1 MIVIRDAQMK
11 DYLWYKIGGS
21 ARYLLQCFSEED
33 IVEAFEFIKKE
44 KIDTYFIVG
53 MGSNLLFTD
62 GYFDGVVI
70 QIVIDTQGSGITL
83 LDKETIQAFSGVELD
98 SVIQFAFE
106 NNLLGLEWAGG
117 LPGTVGAAIRGN
129 VGAFGGEIKDCFKAA
144 RVLVYN
150 KRTYKVLDL
159 NKRDIKFAYR
169 TSTIKKQKNMIVL
182 SATFKLK
189 KVDDK
194 KLGWGK
200 QTYFANIEY
209 RKSKHPMDFP
219 STGSAFKNINNP
231 ENIEKILTVFPDI
244 ESDVRIKWHGK
255 VSMGYLNKRLELSGL
270 QIGQA
275 HISNKHSNFIVNL
288 GGATALDVLSVIK
301 KVQETFQE
309 TFGFIPELEVEIV
322 S

>member
-1 MIVIRDAQMK
+1 MK
-11 DYLWYKIGGS
+11 DYLWYKIGGN

-33 IVEAFEFIKKE
+33 IIEAFEFIKKE
-44 KIDTYFIVG
+44 KIDNYFVVG

-62 GYFDGVVI
+62 GYFDGADI
-70 QIVIDTQGSGITL
+70 QIVIDTPGAEITL
-83 LDKETIQAFSGVELD
+83 LDKETIRAFSGVELD

-106 NNLLGLEWAGG
+106 NNLLGMEWAGG
-117 LPGTVGAAIRGN
+117 LPGTVGAAVRGN
-129 VGAFGGEIKDCFKAA
+129 VGAFGGEMKDCFKAG
-144 RVLVYN
+144 RVLVYEN
-150 KRTYKVLDL
+150 GKYTVSDL

-189 KVDDK
+189 RVDDK

-209 RKSKHPMDFP
+209 RKNKHPMDFP
-219 STGSAFKNINNP
+219 STGSAFKNINSP
-231 ENIEKILTVFPDI
+231 ENIKKILNVFPDI

-255 VSMGYLNKRLELSGL
+255 VSMGYLNKRLDLSGL
-270 QIGQA
+270 QVGQA

-288 GGATALDVLSVIK
+288 GGATALDVLSIIK
-301 KVQETFQE
+301 KVKERFQE
-309 TFGFIPELEVEIV
+309 TFGFIPEPEVEIV
-322 S
+322 Q

>member
-11 DYLWYKIGGS
+11 DYLWYKIGGNT
-21 ARYLLQCFSEED
+21 RYLLQCFSEED

-44 KIDTYFIVG
+44 KIDKYFVVG

-70 QIVIDTQGSGITL
+70 QILVDAPSVGITL
-83 LDKETIQAFSGVELD
+83 LNKETVQAFSGVELD
-98 SVIQFAFE
+98 SVIQFAFDK
-106 NNLLGLEWAGG
+106 NLLGLEWAGG
-117 LPGTVGAAIRGN
+117 LPGTVGAAVRGN
-129 VGAFGGEIKDCFKAA
+129 VGAFGGEIKDSFKAA
-144 RVLVYN
+144 RVLVYD
-150 KRTYKVLDL
+150 KKKYKVLDL

-169 TSTIKKQKNMIVL
+169 NSTVKKQKNMVIL
-182 SATFKLK
+182 SVTFKLNS
-189 KVDDK
+189 VDDK

-231 ENIEKILTVFPDI
+231 GDIKKVLTAFPDI
-244 ESDVRIKWHGK
+244 ESDVRVKWHGK
-255 VSMGYLNKRLELSGL
+255 VSMGYLNKRLDLSGL
-270 QIGQA
+270 KIGQA

-288 GGATALDVLSVIK
+288 G
-301 KVQETFQE
+301 
-309 TFGFIPELEVEIV
+309 
-322 S
+322 